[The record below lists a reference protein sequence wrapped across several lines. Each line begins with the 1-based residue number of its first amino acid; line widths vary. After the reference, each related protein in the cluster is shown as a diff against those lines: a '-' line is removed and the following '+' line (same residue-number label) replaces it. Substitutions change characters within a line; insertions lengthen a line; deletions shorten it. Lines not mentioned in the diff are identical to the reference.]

1 MSLEERSPAT
11 PEETEV
17 PLEGA
22 KAEQRVAGEAERGV
36 ECWEVEPREPDSV
49 EAKGSA
55 EGRGEAEAAAEDLA
69 PEGRETAEAAATA
82 PEIRD

>member
-1 MSLEERSPAT
+1 M
-11 PEETEV
+11 
-17 PLEGA
+17 
-22 KAEQRVAGEAERGV
+22 

-49 EAKGSA
+49 EAKESA